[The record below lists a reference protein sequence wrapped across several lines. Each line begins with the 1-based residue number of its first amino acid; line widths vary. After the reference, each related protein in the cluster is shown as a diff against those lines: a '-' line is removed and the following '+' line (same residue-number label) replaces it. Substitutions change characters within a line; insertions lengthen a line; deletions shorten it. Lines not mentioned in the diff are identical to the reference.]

1 MLRKKWFWIVVVL
14 IVIGGGVAASFAR
27 RGDPGITVTVET
39 IQKRDLDAIVS
50 ASGKIDPKK
59 TVNIS
64 AQTMGRVTRLAVK
77 EGDRV
82 HAGQFLLQIDPVN
95 AEAAVRRDVAA
106 VAGARTAL
114 EQSRVGLQS
123 ARAQLDV
130 ARQALK
136 RQTELTAAGLT
147 TRESLERAQ
156 ADVEI
161 RESDLKA
168 REQEIKN
175 RETQLNQQEA
185 GLSSSQHQLAQV
197 RFEAPFDGI
206 VTRRNIEE
214 GENVMVGTMNNAGT
228 VLLTVAD
235 MSVIEA
241 EVEVDETD
249 IPFVQLG
256 QPAKIMIDAIAD
268 QTFTGKVTEIGNSPI
283 QTAGSGTTRTATN
296 FKVTVTIEGQIPE
309 VRPGFTCTAE
319 ITTATRKQAL
329 SVPIQAMTVR
339 ELLYDLAVRVVEQL
353 PHRQALSVP
362 IQAMTVRELLYDA
375 DGKVVHEP
383 RPPRQGFRFGP
394 AQPAPASAPAELQP
408 GQKREEKE
416 GVFLMKDGKATF
428 AIVKTGIAGERY
440 LEVTTG
446 LKEGDLVITGP
457 FESVR
462 GMYEGDIVKTAPK
475 PGATSK

>member
-1 MLRKKWFWIVVVL
+1 VLRKKWFWIVVAL
-14 IVIGGGVAASFAR
+14 IVIGGGAAASFAR
-27 RGDPGITVTVET
+27 RGDTGIVVTVET
-39 IQKRDLDAIVS
+39 IQKRDLEAIVS

-64 AQTMGRVTRLAVK
+64 AQTMGRVTQLAVK

-82 HAGQFLLQIDPVN
+82 RAGQFLLQIDPVN
-95 AEAAVRRDVAA
+95 AEASVRRDVAA

-156 ADVEI
+156 AEVEI
-161 RESDLKA
+161 RESELKA

-185 GLSSSQHQLAQV
+185 GLSSSQHALAQV

-249 IPFVQLG
+249 IPFVQIG
-256 QPAKIMIDAIAD
+256 QAAKIEIDAIAGK
-268 QTFTGKVTEIGNSPI
+268 TFTGRVTEIGNSPI
-283 QTAGSGTTRTATN
+283 QAAGTGTSTTATN
-296 FKVTVTIEGQIPE
+296 FKVTITIEGQIPE

-319 ITTATRKQAL
+319 ITTAVKKAVV

-339 ELLYDLAVRVVEQL
+339 ELV
-353 PHRQALSVP
+353 
-362 IQAMTVRELLYDA
+362 YDA
-375 DGKVVHEP
+375 QGNVVHET
-383 RPPRQGFRFGP
+383 RPPRSGFRFGP
-394 AQPAPASAPAELQP
+394 PQPATPAAPAELKP
-408 GQKREEKE
+408 GEKREEVE
-416 GVFLMKDGKATF
+416 GVFLMRDGKSAFVT
-428 AIVKTGIAGERY
+428 VKSGIAGERY
-440 LEVTTG
+440 LEVLTG
-446 LKEGDLVITGP
+446 LKEGDQVITGP
-457 FESVR
+457 FDSVR
-462 GMYEGDIVKTAPK
+462 GMYEGDVVKTAPK
-475 PGATSK
+475 PGAPK

>member
-1 MLRKKWFWIVVVL
+1 MTVFRKKWFWILLVL
-14 IVIGGGVAASFAR
+14 VLAGGGAAAAFAR
-27 RGDPGITVTVET
+27 RGEPGTTVTVET
-39 IQKRDLDAIVS
+39 IQKRDLEAIVS

-82 HAGQFLLQIDPVN
+82 KEGQFLLQIDPIT
-95 AEAAVRRDVAA
+95 AEAAVRRDIAS

-114 EQSRVGLQS
+114 EQSRATLQS
-123 ARAQLDV
+123 ARAGLEV

-136 RQTELTAAGLT
+136 RQQELTAAGLT
-147 TRESLERAQ
+147 TRESLEKAE
-156 ADVEI
+156 ADVEM

-185 GLSSSQHQLAQV
+185 GLVSSQHTLAQV

-249 IPFVQLG
+249 IPFVQIG
-256 QPAKIMIDAIAD
+256 QPAKIKIDAIPD
-268 QTFTGKVTEIGNSPI
+268 SEFTGKVTEIGNSPI
-283 QTAGSGTTRTATN
+283 QTAGTGTTRTATN
-296 FKVTVTIEGQIPE
+296 FKVTVTIDGQIPD

-319 ITTATRKQAL
+319 ITTATKKQAA
-329 SVPIQAMTVR
+329 SVPIQA
-339 ELLYDLAVRVVEQL
+339 L
-353 PHRQALSVP
+353 
-362 IQAMTVRELLYDA
+362 TVRELLYDA
-375 DGKVVHEP
+375 QGNVVQEP
-383 RPPRQGFRFGP
+383 RPPKPRFRFGAP
-394 AQPAPASAPAELQP
+394 QPATTATAVRELKP
-408 GQKREEKE
+408 GEKREEKE
-416 GVFLMKDGKATF
+416 GVFLMKDGKAQF
-428 AIVKTGIAGERY
+428 VIVKTGIAGERY
-440 LEVTTG
+440 LEVLSG
-446 LKEGDLVITGP
+446 LKEGDQVITGP
-457 FESVR
+457 FDSVR
-462 GMYEGDIVKTAPK
+462 GMYDGDVVKTAPK
-475 PGATSK
+475 PGTK

>member
-1 MLRKKWFWIVVVL
+1 MFRKKWFWIVLVL
-14 IVIGGGVAASFAR
+14 VLAGGGAAAAFAR
-27 RGDPGITVTVET
+27 RGDSGTTVTVEAV
-39 IQKRDLDAIVS
+39 QKRDLEAIVS

-64 AQTMGRVTRLAVK
+64 AQTMGRVTQLAVK

-82 HAGQFLLQIDPVN
+82 RAGQFLLQIDPVT

-123 ARAQLDV
+123 ARAQLEV
-130 ARQALK
+130 ARQALR
-136 RQTELTAAGLT
+136 RQMELTSAGLT

-156 ADVEI
+156 ADVEV

-168 REQEIKN
+168 REQEIKT

-185 GLSSSQHQLAQV
+185 GLSSSRHTLTQV
-197 RFEAPFDGI
+197 RFQAPFDGI

-256 QPAKIMIDAIAD
+256 QPAKIKIDAIAD
-268 QTFTGKVTEIGNSPI
+268 KEFTGKVTEIGNSPI
-283 QTAGSGTTRTATN
+283 QTAGAGTTRTATN
-296 FKVTVTIEGQIPE
+296 FKVTITIDGQVPE

-319 ITTATRKQAL
+319 ITTAVKKQVLA
-329 SVPIQAMTVR
+329 VPIQAM
-339 ELLYDLAVRVVEQL
+339 A
-353 PHRQALSVP
+353 
-362 IQAMTVRELLYDA
+362 VRELLYDA
-375 DGKVVHEP
+375 QGNVVHDK
-383 RPPRQGFRFGP
+383 RPPRGRFQFGP
-394 AQPAPASAPAELQP
+394 PQAAPAAAPVELKP
-408 GQKREEKE
+408 GEKREEAE
-416 GVFLMKDGKATF
+416 GVFVMKDGKAEF
-428 AIVKTGIAGERY
+428 LIVKTGIAGERY
-440 LEVTTG
+440 LEVLSG
-446 LKEGDLVITGP
+446 LKEGDQVITGP
-457 FESVR
+457 FDSVR
-462 GMYEGDIVKTAPK
+462 GMFVGDPVKTAPK
-475 PGATSK
+475 PGAGGAK